1 MKIDTNPTTRLA
13 VCLVLDC
20 SPSMGTSFW
29 IGDQNIIKPPDSL
42 SIDTLNEGIKHFLT
56 ALKNDE
62 MIRHAID
69 ISIITFSGEP
79 KTVLDFQTVEN
90 VDIPILETDKERGGT
105 SIGSA
110 LALSLNQIEAKTKE
124 YQETGLNY
132 HCPWLVLVTD
142 GHPTDHSHIDVAKLV
157 HNQVLYRKLIVFSI
171 GMGEDA
177 DTEVLKLLSPKSPP
191 LQLEEIDFFSAKY
204 LNSLFEQT
212 LESEEEISLAREGLK
227 AWTEYL
233 RINQEIMRA
242 KIKVA
247 GHAVVGKAHE
257 GKKLPRQDDVF
268 TFRSKKQKRVII
280 ALADGAG
287 SCSHSELGA
296 EIVTSKV
303 GSIIL
308 GKGDQDV
315 ENWDKLDEGNVKDDN
330 FERFFNDRVL
340 ACTHIHKRLTFY
352 LTEKAKSLGIG
363 VKELASTL
371 LFVVLKETKG
381 TIQYLAGHIGD
392 GVIVQFKDNQASVF
406 SSPERGEFSNTTF
419 FVTSKDALTH
429 FRLYRGVLNPD
440 EGFMLFSDGV
450 ADTLYHKQTQ
460 TAAPACAK
468 MFEWL
473 NTYSQRQ
480 VAKATRDNLQQVF
493 REESPVG
500 DDCSLA
506 ILKVMNV
513 K

>member
-1 MKIDTNPTTRLA
+1 MKIDTNPTTKLA

-20 SPSMGTSFW
+20 SPSMATSFW
-29 IGDQNIIKPPDSL
+29 IGNQQIIKPPDSL
-42 SIDTLNEGIKHFLT
+42 SIESLNEGIKHLLT
-56 ALKNDE
+56 ALKDNE
-62 MIRHAID
+62 VTRHAID
-69 ISIITFSGEP
+69 ISIITFSGEA

-90 VDIPILETDKERGGT
+90 VDIPQLETDKERGGT

-110 LALSLNQIEAKTKE
+110 VALSLNQIETKIKE
-124 YQETGLNY
+124 YQETGISY
-132 HCPWLVLVTD
+132 HRPWLVLVTD
-142 GHPTDHSHIDVAKLV
+142 GHPTDHSHVEVAKLV
-157 HNQVLYRKLIVFSI
+157 RNQVFEQKLLVFSI

-177 DTEVLKLLSPKSPP
+177 DTEVLTLLSPKSPP

-204 LNSLFEQT
+204 LNSFFEQR
-212 LESEEEISLAREGLK
+212 LESDEEISLVLEGIK

-242 KIKVA
+242 KLKIA
-247 GHAVVGKAHE
+247 GHAVIGKAHE

-268 TFRSKKQKRVII
+268 IFRSKKQKRAII

-287 SCSHSELGA
+287 SCTHSELGA

-303 GSIIL
+303 GSIIF
-308 GKGDQDV
+308 GQGEQDV
-315 ENWDKLDEGNVKDDN
+315 EDLNKLNEGDVEDDN

-340 ACTHIHKRLTFY
+340 ACTHLHKRLTFY
-352 LTEKAKSLGIG
+352 LTEKAESLGIP

-406 SSPERGEFSNTTF
+406 SHPERGEFSNTTF
-419 FVTSKDALTH
+419 FVTSKGALTH
-429 FRLYRGVLNPD
+429 LRLYRGVLNPN

-473 NTYSQRQ
+473 DTYTQRQ
-480 VAKATRDNLQQVF
+480 IAKAIRDNLQQVF
-493 REESPVG
+493 REETPVG